1 MTMIEIKENNT
12 YKVLKPELFVPE
24 TKLLGK
30 YKLWK
35 NTAVTPNIVCFLKD
49 FHSYDSNGYECGN
62 SVWFGFDPTNNT
74 LELDCS
80 SMGGMCGLVFAE
92 DDAKTEKN
100 PLDKECMN
108 FTIKLVKNLIDN
120 GIIEDFRNTKDKKH
134 FLLNDC
140 EELKELMFENPD
152 LPLLFMAGNTGND
165 GDFMYMSCHSVN
177 ASKCELLDYSPNF
190 GDGSIYTSRD
200 QLREDVEFHLL
211 DNKENLNLSEKELS
225 KLVDEEM
232 EKYEDKWSECII
244 VYVGNWRSDY
254 WWIVNML
261 AMNN

>member
-1 MTMIEIKENNT
+1 MTMIEIKENNI

-30 YKLWK
+30 YHLWL
-35 NTAVTPNIVCFLKD
+35 NTAMDPNLICFLKD
-49 FHSYDSNGYECGN
+49 FHSYDSNEYDHGN

-80 SMGGMCGLVFAE
+80 SMGGMCGLVFSE

-120 GIIEDFRNTKDKKH
+120 GIIEDPLNTKDKKH
-134 FLLNDC
+134 FLLSECKD
-140 EELKELMFENPD
+140 LKELMFKNPD

-165 GDFMYMSCHSVN
+165 GDFMYMSCHSIS
-177 ASKCELLDYSPNF
+177 ASKCEFLDDSPNF
-190 GDGSIYTSRD
+190 GDGSIYTSRE
-200 QLREDVEFHLL
+200 QLREDVEFYLMNEDGNYKL
-211 DNKENLNLSEKELS
+211 GEEEFN

-232 EKYEDKWSECII
+232 EKYEDKWRECII
-244 VYVGNWRSDY
+244 VYVGN
-254 WWIVNML
+254 
-261 AMNN
+261 

>member
-12 YKVLKPELFVPE
+12 YKVLKPELFIPG

-30 YKLWK
+30 YELWK
-35 NTAVTPNIVCFLKD
+35 NTALTPNLVCFLKD
-49 FHSYDSNGYECGN
+49 FHSRGTSEYGTGN

-92 DDAKTEKN
+92 DDAKNEKN

-120 GIIEDFRNTKDKKH
+120 GIIEDPQKTRDKKL
-134 FLLNDC
+134 FLLNECSD
-140 EELKELMFENPD
+140 LKELMFKNPD

-165 GDFMYMSCHSVN
+165 GDFMYMSCSIVN
-177 ASKCELLDYSPNF
+177 ASKCELLDDSPNF

-200 QLREDVEFHLL
+200 QLREDIEFYLL
-211 DNKENLNLSEKELS
+211 DNKENLKLSKKELS
-225 KLVDEEM
+225 KLVDKEM

-244 VYVGNWRSDY
+244 VYVGN
-254 WWIVNML
+254 
-261 AMNN
+261 

>member
-12 YKVLKPELFVPE
+12 YKVLKPELFVPG

-35 NTAVTPNIVCFLKD
+35 NTAVTPNLVCFSKD
-49 FHSYDSNGYECGN
+49 FHSYDSNGYDHWN

-80 SMGGMCGLVFAE
+80 SMGGMCGLVFTE
-92 DDAKTEKN
+92 DDAKAEKN

-120 GIIEDFRNTKDKKH
+120 GIIEDPSKKDNRL
-134 FLLNDC
+134 FLLNECKD
-140 EELKELMFENPD
+140 LKKLMFENPD

-165 GDFMYMSCHSVN
+165 GDFMYMSCHSIS
-177 ASKCELLDYSPNF
+177 ASKCELLDDSPNF
-190 GDGSIYTSRD
+190 GDGSIYTSKE
-200 QLREDVEFHLL
+200 QLREDLEFYLL
-211 DNKENLNLSEKELS
+211 GEGENCELNGRQFK

-232 EKYEDKWSECII
+232 EKYEDKWRECII
-244 VYVGNWRSDY
+244 VYVGN
-254 WWIVNML
+254 
-261 AMNN
+261 